1 MFYIKS
7 KEILSKTSFQEATSA
22 PKASNQGVEN
32 GHISFDLLQNMTFH
46 EKTEVFK
53 NETVKKT
60 LVLIAKTS
68 QQQKTHFAGPN
79 FSLGKSDVFEIYML
93 KCSLFLRKYYDFE
106 NPWVGDCPTTI
117 IIKKE

>member
-1 MFYIKS
+1 MFCIKS

-60 LVLIAKTS
+60 LVLMAQKL

-93 KCSLFLRKYYDFE
+93 KCSLFLRNAYDFE
-106 NPWVGDCPTTI
+106 NAWLRDFPTTI

>member
-1 MFYIKS
+1 MFCIKS

-53 NETVKKT
+53 NETVKKNVGFNDKKVTTTKRSFCRT
-60 LVLIAKTS
+60 LL
-68 QQQKTHFAGPN
+68 F
-79 FSLGKSDVFEIYML
+79 LRKSDVFDFDML
-93 KCSLFLRKYYDFE
+93 KC
-106 NPWVGDCPTTI
+106 
-117 IIKKE
+117 

>member
-1 MFYIKS
+1 MFCIKS

-60 LVLIAKTS
+60 LVLMTKKL
-68 QQQKTHFAGPN
+68 QQQKSGFAGPN

-93 KCSLFLRKYYDFE
+93 KCSLFLRNAYDFE
-106 NPWVGDCPTTI
+106 NHYSGGYSTTI